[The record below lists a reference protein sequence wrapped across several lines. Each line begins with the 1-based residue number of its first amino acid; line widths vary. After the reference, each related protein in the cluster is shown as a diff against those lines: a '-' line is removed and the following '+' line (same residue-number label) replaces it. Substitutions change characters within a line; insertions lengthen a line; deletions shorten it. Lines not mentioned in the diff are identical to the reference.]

1 MLNILDHYAAYRLA
15 SFICYRYASNP
26 FSPHRESANFWVL
39 HRRLDEE
46 AHIFET
52 ENIGSEFI
60 RP

>member
-1 MLNILDHYAAYRLA
+1 MLPIALPVSSATGMPP
-15 SFICYRYASNP
+15 NP